1 MVAAAVSEEAWQL
14 FLSILRVVRDE
25 PFKDLFLVARSPLD
39 GLECIH
45 LTLSEDGL
53 NQAKR
58 LSVLL
63 HHRALKDQLAISN
76 LSGAVPSDVE
86 ALVPCAVQ
94 HV

>member
-1 MVAAAVSEEAWQL
+1 MSEETWQL
-14 FLSILRVVRDE
+14 FLSILRVVLEE
-25 PFKDLFLVARSPLD
+25 PFKDLFLFALNPLD

-45 LTLSEDGL
+45 LVLSEDGL

-76 LSGAVPSDVE
+76 LSGAVPTDVE
-86 ALVPCAVQ
+86 ALVPWVVQ